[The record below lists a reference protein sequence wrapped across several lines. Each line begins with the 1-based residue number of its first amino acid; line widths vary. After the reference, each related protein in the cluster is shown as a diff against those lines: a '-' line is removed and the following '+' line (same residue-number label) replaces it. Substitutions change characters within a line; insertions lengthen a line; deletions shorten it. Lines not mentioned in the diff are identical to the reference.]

1 MKHQDL
7 TSKLKNYLKHEQN
20 NNYIIYGKKK
30 IGKTYFIKDF
40 IKINEYQ
47 ENSYINSLIS
57 TFEEIKKNIIEDQTN
72 IIVIDELNKI
82 SKNKLKK
89 ILNLVNV
96 YQDKKNFLLIST
108 KKGKEV
114 ISKKIYKYKEIYLNY
129 YFLKDTIE
137 KISSE
142 KNIVDILG

>member
-129 YFLKDTIE
+129 YFLKDTI
-137 KISSE
+137 
-142 KNIVDILG
+142 

>member
-96 YQDKKNFLLIST
+96 YQDKKNF
-108 KKGKEV
+108 
-114 ISKKIYKYKEIYLNY
+114 Y
-129 YFLKDTIE
+129 
-137 KISSE
+137 
-142 KNIVDILG
+142 